1 MTDHKCC
8 YVQLTEK
15 YKPGKGRIRELSNKG
30 TVSTGKEDKRKNHL
44 FKVIRCEYIQSPSN
58 I

>member
-15 YKPGKGRIRELSNKG
+15 CKPGKGRIRELSNKG
-30 TVSTGKEDKRKNHL
+30 TVSTGKEDKRKNRL
-44 FKVIRCEYIQSPSN
+44 FKGHKVWIYPITK
-58 I
+58 